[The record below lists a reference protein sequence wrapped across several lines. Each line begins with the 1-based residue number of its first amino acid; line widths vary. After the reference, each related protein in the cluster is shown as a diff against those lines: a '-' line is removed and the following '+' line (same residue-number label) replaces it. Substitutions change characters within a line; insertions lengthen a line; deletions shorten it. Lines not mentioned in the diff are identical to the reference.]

1 MAVAVLAVLFA
12 TIAVSDST
20 DTDGAYDVEIDEWSV
35 VTITDGDTMYIQPN
49 TSDTFE
55 SPMIDFWPGY
65 SESDSLPAHRPYWDT
80 DGFRQSIKHIVV
92 CDGITSIGGYAFW
105 NNTNLE
111 SVIVSDSVKEIRKGA
126 FMNCTSLKEVKIGG
140 SVKYFGGDAF
150 KDCTSLEYIEFGS
163 GIEKVGANAFD
174 GCTSLKTVIL
184 SPVISEIHPQA
195 FRGCSSLMSVYYLN
209 DQMDEDTINIESGK
223 KVFDNCGNVTVY
235 SPNNC
240 ASVAKPFFWDDNVTY
255 KSNGGTENGLAWEIR
270 DDTLR
275 INNAPNEPGQ
285 TIVYDDAVRPAWESS
300 VLWGGVKNVIIE
312 NGVTKIPAYLF
323 ENQSNIEYISV
334 PSSVTTMGAYAFS
347 GCTALTSISLS
358 KELTSIPNYAFS
370 GCTALTKINI
380 PQKVTTIGPNAFDG
394 CASLNSIV
402 IPSGVTT
409 IGESAFQ
416 SCSNLSSVT
425 IPSSVTGVG
434 KNAFY
439 ACLNMKV
446 LHFETWNI
454 SSLGEGA
461 FDFFGDLDTH
471 DTVKNITVYSQDNS
485 ASGEIPSYSDHVIIT
500 YKSTSDL
507 DGDIHWTVSGD
518 TLYLRPNGSTASM
531 SNYSSSLRPAWES
544 AFGWEDVSCVE
555 ISEGI
560 TNVGDYAFNGLSQIK
575 HIVLPYSLTQI
586 GSNAFYG
593 TGIESF
599 ILPNSVTTIG
609 GYAFADCGSLKT
621 IINPTKGLE
630 TYTVETLDLPSSVT
644 SIGSHAFKG
653 CDKAKM
659 LVLTDSLR
667 HIGSNAFSGC
677 LLQCIYFTGETWSEK
692 TIGEG
697 AFSLG
702 DVDQC
707 EVYSHNNVADG
718 KLGSEKMQYYASS
731 GVEGNI
737 RWSIIGSK
745 LTLESSTDGD
755 ALMNNYSS
763 SLRPAW
769 ESPALWDG
777 VTEVSVKPNVKSIG
791 DYAFIGSKIAS
802 ISMPSS
808 ITSIGSHAFEK
819 CERLTVISLPSSLS
833 SLGEAAFKQCASI
846 TSITIPS
853 NVEKVEYECFY
864 GCTSMKYLNL
874 GSVAIDMDNTK
885 YVPEIGLTTDQ
896 DTNIKL
902 KTIGAKAFEGCGNI
916 RWLTIPA
923 TVEKIESCAFKDC
936 NMLHDLMFES
946 FTMDYKN
953 DIASDA
959 FSLHP
964 SLSFYVNSPFFK
976 AAEYFNDKG
985 IEEIHMQTSAG
996 IQDDVFWVVRGNT
1009 LHIFKHTVT
1018 DGKTTVNGEPWIST
1032 SFDMKT
1038 VIVGEGVTDLGP
1050 NCKFPRSAVQL
1061 FLPSTV
1067 KELRCS
1073 NFSKNILDLSN
1084 MQRIT
1089 MPSTIKLGE
1098 GAFVM
1103 CVNLQSLTFIGDEWQ
1118 VQYNP
1123 NYLFGILSTNK
1134 TIAIYSTNDIAK
1146 DKFTNLNPEISLVY
1160 RDVSYRPATED
1171 VTSGSCAFF
1180 GDVHWSFDSETGVLR
1195 IYGGGYSI
1203 DDYQATSMPWYKFRD
1218 QIKTV
1223 EFNTPS
1229 LFDIG
1234 AYAFYDLPNLEKVV
1248 LPPRLMNIHEKA
1260 FYRPVNSTSLISITF
1275 GPDIRTI
1282 QKDALFGLM
1291 LYDES
1296 GKLIDFTGTTG
1307 GIDAVPQKVRNS
1319 TFELVDG
1326 KLTRRIADMKV
1337 SLNANEYIFDGK
1349 DHVPLVSVFSGNTWL
1364 AVGLDYTISFERN
1377 GDISV
1382 DTKNPGTVTVVI
1394 KGIGN
1399 YSDAPPI
1406 KKNYIILAAERATID
1421 VAPTGNALT
1430 YTGQPQ
1436 QLIQAGSSS
1445 NGTMQYKLDDGEYST
1460 NIPVGI
1466 YAGTYTVYYK
1476 AVGNEDHTNSR
1487 EGQVRVT
1494 ISKATLNV
1502 IPKALTI
1509 GRHEENPNFTY
1520 EVTGLVNSESADV
1533 YKGTPI
1539 FLVDG
1544 NEYDKGLE
1552 SGTYTITID
1561 PTPMVADNYRLVGN
1575 GSATLTIALEKHN
1588 IELPSAKELTY
1599 NGMAQE
1605 LITNTHELFVNA
1617 IFKFAIG
1624 ENPSDADFR
1633 ESFPTATDAGSYVVW
1648 YKAHGINGYE
1658 DVPLTRVD
1666 CKINPKS
1673 IAEATVTLEQ
1683 GTVEYDGQPHAPSIT
1698 GVSLSGFSN
1707 ITYTSNIE
1715 EGSFVKPG
1723 VYVVTVTGTG
1733 NYCGT
1738 ASAIY
1743 TISDSGS
1750 IFLSATASP
1759 SGVGGS
1765 VTVDKTSDVNAGE
1778 TVILTVTPLAGYEIG
1793 SVRVVKMDESEVDI
1807 SPKDGKY
1814 EFIMPEGNVNVY
1826 ASFHAIQHTVTYSL
1840 VNGQTI
1846 EDSMANI
1853 GEVFTSEPILP
1864 MEGYNN
1870 PKSVTVTVGG
1880 VALTSGYSFSNN
1892 RVTIDKGFVTGD
1904 VVISAECTV
1913 RTFLVDGSSGKFV
1926 AVTNMTQYVEYG
1938 SDAAEMVFT
1947 PVEGY
1952 RLVAYSVGLHLHENV
1967 KLIDRLNADGTFTYR
1982 FLNVT
1987 ERCEIYV
1994 YAEEI
1999 DEHIVVWKNGNT
2011 TLELDR
2017 WVEEG
2022 TQPNYGGSTP
2032 TKAADEYY
2040 TYTFSGWYPYL
2051 TPVWSDVE
2059 YYAVFTATE
2068 NEHTVSVN
2076 TIVSPVSTEVG
2087 GKVTVDKTGNI
2098 AANETVTLTVIP
2110 ENGYAIKNVQVF
2122 KKSDLSPVD
2131 VTGGSNTYTF
2141 TMPSGS
2147 VEVQVE
2153 FSAIEHSVSFNI
2165 TNGQAIRATAA
2176 TIATPFYSPEI
2187 MPKTGYYTPAS
2198 VTVTVG
2204 GAVLTNGYSF
2214 TDCRVVIEKGMVTGD
2229 VVISAICIIQTYSV
2243 TASIDANGT
2252 VTNTSQTVGFGSDAK
2267 EMVFTPKTGYH
2278 LVSYN
2283 IGDGDKSITDVA
2295 QDGSFSYRFTNVK
2308 ADCSISVKTEINTYT
2323 VVWKNGDVVLETD
2336 EGVPYGT
2343 VPSYDG
2349 DNPTKQ
2355 SDARYT
2361 YSFSG
2366 WSPALAPVSGDVTYL
2381 ATFTSEER
2389 VTPEPT
2395 PVEYEDTKISDE
2407 GSKTHSS
2414 TQVTVNEDGSKDV
2427 KVSSTTVNVDGSIS
2441 EVQTTTVEKTDEQ
2454 GNTIADSTTSEVF
2467 KDASGNVVS
2476 TIETKTTTTTTG
2488 NTSVVVESSE
2498 VKDSSGNTTSTIST
2512 EKEITVGDG
2521 TVVEKAK
2528 ITETSG
2534 DVSVITES
2542 ESTTSTTGGEVTVST
2557 TTTET
2562 TVEGEKSSVKVTE
2575 SETST
2580 QIISG
2585 GKQVNTSST
2594 VTETATDGTVTK
2606 YEIESTLVN
2615 TTNGDV
2621 TTISAVITEV
2631 IKDAQDNMMSTTK
2644 TEYTITLTD
2653 TDSIKETT
2661 VTALDQNGNETK
2673 TGTVEATSLAEKS
2686 VTAVVSTTGEGSQKV
2701 ETIETTL
2708 NYAMGESVLSAS
2720 DIENAVEY
2728 ANKVAE
2734 MAQISGD
2741 ASKVLNV
2748 NLGDSATA
2756 TVSQDALRILADNST
2771 SLNVVS
2777 QAVSLKYD
2785 SDALGRF
2792 SRASGEVTVSMEK
2805 DNASELNDAQKAV
2818 IADATFIIVK
2828 VMAGDEYISDIEG
2841 TVAMTFTFENS
2852 RNWTNFGAF
2861 YVDDNGNKVA
2871 TSYVYDADTKQMTV
2885 YSTHHSVYAIL
2896 EVTEEPAAENGI
2908 DIPLLIGV
2916 GCAIAVIIIVAAV
2929 VYVRRA

>member
-1 MAVAVLAVLFA
+1 
-12 TIAVSDST
+12 
-20 DTDGAYDVEIDEWSV
+20 
-35 VTITDGDTMYIQPN
+35 
-49 TSDTFE
+49 
-55 SPMIDFWPGY
+55 
-65 SESDSLPAHRPYWDT
+65 
-80 DGFRQSIKHIVV
+80 
-92 CDGITSIGGYAFW
+92 
-105 NNTNLE
+105 
-111 SVIVSDSVKEIRKGA
+111 
-126 FMNCTSLKEVKIGG
+126 
-140 SVKYFGGDAF
+140 
-150 KDCTSLEYIEFGS
+150 
-163 GIEKVGANAFD
+163 
-174 GCTSLKTVIL
+174 
-184 SPVISEIHPQA
+184 
-195 FRGCSSLMSVYYLN
+195 
-209 DQMDEDTINIESGK
+209 
-223 KVFDNCGNVTVY
+223 
-235 SPNNC
+235 
-240 ASVAKPFFWDDNVTY
+240 
-255 KSNGGTENGLAWEIR
+255 
-270 DDTLR
+270 
-275 INNAPNEPGQ
+275 
-285 TIVYDDAVRPAWESS
+285 
-300 VLWGGVKNVIIE
+300 
-312 NGVTKIPAYLF
+312 
-323 ENQSNIEYISV
+323 
-334 PSSVTTMGAYAFS
+334 
-347 GCTALTSISLS
+347 
-358 KELTSIPNYAFS
+358 
-370 GCTALTKINI
+370 
-380 PQKVTTIGPNAFDG
+380 
-394 CASLNSIV
+394 
-402 IPSGVTT
+402 
-409 IGESAFQ
+409 
-416 SCSNLSSVT
+416 
-425 IPSSVTGVG
+425 
-434 KNAFY
+434 
-439 ACLNMKV
+439 
-446 LHFETWNI
+446 
-454 SSLGEGA
+454 
-461 FDFFGDLDTH
+461 
-471 DTVKNITVYSQDNS
+471 
-485 ASGEIPSYSDHVIIT
+485 
-500 YKSTSDL
+500 
-507 DGDIHWTVSGD
+507 
-518 TLYLRPNGSTASM
+518 M

-544 AFGWEDVSCVE
+544 AFGWDKVSWVV

-586 GSNAFYG
+586 GSNAFSG

-599 ILPNSVTTIG
+599 ILPTSVTTIG

-630 TYTVETLDLPSSVT
+630 TYAVETLDLPSSVT

-653 CDKAKM
+653 CGKAKM
-659 LVLTDSLR
+659 LVLTDSLTQ
-667 HIGSNAFSGC
+667 IGSNAFSGC

-702 DVDQC
+702 NVDQC

-731 GVEGNI
+731 GVEGSI

-755 ALMNNYSS
+755 APMNNYSS

-791 DYAFIGSKIAS
+791 DYAFIGSKITS

-833 SLGEAAFKQCASI
+833 SLGEAAFKQCTSI

-874 GSVAIDMDNTK
+874 GSVAIDMNNTK

-923 TVEKIESCAFKDC
+923 TVEKIESRAFKDC

-1009 LHIFKHTVT
+1009 LHIIKHTVT

-1050 NCKFPRSAVQL
+1050 NCKFPRLAEQL

-1073 NFSKNILDLSN
+1073 NLSKNILDLPN
-1084 MQRIT
+1084 IQRIT

-1103 CVNLQSLTFIGDEWQ
+1103 CMNLQSLTFTGNDWQ

-1123 NYLFGILSTNK
+1123 NYLFGILSMNK
-1134 TIAIYSTNDIAK
+1134 TITIYSTNNIAK
-1146 DKFTNLNPEISLVY
+1146 DKFTNLNPAISLVY
-1160 RDVSYRPATED
+1160 RDAGYRPATEE

-1180 GDVHWSFDSETGVLR
+1180 GDVYWSFDSETEVLR

-1248 LPPRLMNIHEKA
+1248 LPPRLMNINEKA
-1260 FYRPVNSTSLISITF
+1260 FYRPVNSTSLKSITF
-1275 GPDIRTI
+1275 GPDIQTI

-1364 AVGLDYTISFERN
+1364 AVGLDYTLSFERN

-1399 YSDAPPI
+1399 YSDVPPI

-1421 VAPTGNALT
+1421 VAPTGKTLT

-1502 IPKALTI
+1502 IPEDLTI
-1509 GRHEENPNFTY
+1509 GRHEENPDFRFK
-1520 EVTGLVNSESADV
+1520 VTGFVNSESSSV

-1544 NEYDKGLE
+1544 NEYNKDLE
-1552 SGTYTITID
+1552 SGTYEITIN

-1575 GSATLTIALEKHN
+1575 GSATLTIDLEKHN
-1588 IELPSAKELTY
+1588 VELPSAKELTY

-1624 ENPSDADFR
+1624 ENPNDADFR
-1633 ESFPTATDAGSYVVW
+1633 ESYAVDKGSSPWVYYPAATNAGTYVVW
-1648 YKAHGINGYE
+1648 YKADGKNGYE
-1658 DVPLTRVD
+1658 NVPLTRVD

-1683 GTVEYDGQPHAPSIT
+1683 STVAYDGQPHAPSIT
-1698 GVSLSGFSN
+1698 GVSLPGFSN

-1765 VTVDKTSDVNAGE
+1765 VTVDKTSNVKAGE
-1778 TVILTVTPLAGYEIG
+1778 KVTLTVTPLAGYEVG
-1793 SVRVVKMDESEVDI
+1793 RVHIVKMDKSEVDI
-1807 SPKDGKY
+1807 SPKEGKY

-1853 GEVFTSEPILP
+1853 GEAFTSKPILP

-1913 RTFLVDGSSGKFV
+1913 RTFLVDGSSGRFV

-1952 RLVAYSVGLHLHENV
+1952 RLVAYSVGLHQHENV

-2040 TYTFSGWYPYL
+2040 TYTFSGWYPDL

-2059 YYAVFTATE
+2059 YHAVFTATE

-2087 GKVTVDKTGNI
+2087 GTVTLDKTGNI
-2098 AANETVTLTVIP
+2098 AANETVTLTAIP
-2110 ENGYAIKNVQVF
+2110 ENGYAIKNVQAF
-2122 KKSDLSPVD
+2122 KKSDLSPVV
-2131 VTGGSNTYTF
+2131 VTEGSNTYTF

-2165 TNGQAIRATAA
+2165 TNGQAIRATTA

-2229 VVISAICIIQTYSV
+2229 VVISAECGVIGYPV

-2252 VTNTSQTVGFGSDAK
+2252 VTNASQTVGFGSDAK

-2295 QDGSFSYRFTNVK
+2295 QDGSFSYRFTDVR
-2308 ADCSISVKTEINTYT
+2308 APCSISVKTEINTYT
-2323 VVWKNGDVVLETD
+2323 V
-2336 EGVPYGT
+2336 
-2343 VPSYDG
+2343 
-2349 DNPTKQ
+2349 
-2355 SDARYT
+2355 
-2361 YSFSG
+2361 
-2366 WSPALAPVSGDVTYL
+2366 
-2381 ATFTSEER
+2381 
-2389 VTPEPT
+2389 
-2395 PVEYEDTKISDE
+2395 
-2407 GSKTHSS
+2407 
-2414 TQVTVNEDGSKDV
+2414 
-2427 KVSSTTVNVDGSIS
+2427 
-2441 EVQTTTVEKTDEQ
+2441 
-2454 GNTIADSTTSEVF
+2454 
-2467 KDASGNVVS
+2467 
-2476 TIETKTTTTTTG
+2476 
-2488 NTSVVVESSE
+2488 
-2498 VKDSSGNTTSTIST
+2498 
-2512 EKEITVGDG
+2512 
-2521 TVVEKAK
+2521 
-2528 ITETSG
+2528 
-2534 DVSVITES
+2534 
-2542 ESTTSTTGGEVTVST
+2542 
-2557 TTTET
+2557 
-2562 TVEGEKSSVKVTE
+2562 
-2575 SETST
+2575 
-2580 QIISG
+2580 
-2585 GKQVNTSST
+2585 
-2594 VTETATDGTVTK
+2594 
-2606 YEIESTLVN
+2606 
-2615 TTNGDV
+2615 
-2621 TTISAVITEV
+2621 
-2631 IKDAQDNMMSTTK
+2631 
-2644 TEYTITLTD
+2644 
-2653 TDSIKETT
+2653 
-2661 VTALDQNGNETK
+2661 
-2673 TGTVEATSLAEKS
+2673 
-2686 VTAVVSTTGEGSQKV
+2686 
-2701 ETIETTL
+2701 
-2708 NYAMGESVLSAS
+2708 
-2720 DIENAVEY
+2720 
-2728 ANKVAE
+2728 
-2734 MAQISGD
+2734 
-2741 ASKVLNV
+2741 
-2748 NLGDSATA
+2748 
-2756 TVSQDALRILADNST
+2756 
-2771 SLNVVS
+2771 
-2777 QAVSLKYD
+2777 
-2785 SDALGRF
+2785 
-2792 SRASGEVTVSMEK
+2792 
-2805 DNASELNDAQKAV
+2805 
-2818 IADATFIIVK
+2818 
-2828 VMAGDEYISDIEG
+2828 
-2841 TVAMTFTFENS
+2841 
-2852 RNWTNFGAF
+2852 
-2861 YVDDNGNKVA
+2861 
-2871 TSYVYDADTKQMTV
+2871 
-2885 YSTHHSVYAIL
+2885 
-2896 EVTEEPAAENGI
+2896 
-2908 DIPLLIGV
+2908 
-2916 GCAIAVIIIVAAV
+2916 
-2929 VYVRRA
+2929 